1 MALLGILEGGGGVR
15 ELLLEISACHAI
27 EFDLLASSFP
37 GDRARDDDGQIAGER
52 TIPGN
57 VVVRLRAKP
66 FEWRP
71 GPLGH
76 DGNDGGVQGRTASMF
91 RTEGQL
97 SPLVW
102 ASTTTAA
109 RSRFSSSHLAAGS
122 RREAHETLTSW
133 SMPRRAVATPCA
145 SLCSPPM

>member
-27 EFDLLASSFP
+27 EFDLLASSCP
-37 GDRARDDDGQIAGER
+37 GDRACDDDGQIAGER

-66 FEWRP
+66 FKWRP

-76 DGNDGGVQGRTASMF
+76 YGNDGGVQGRTACMLQNGGPAVPVGLGFDNNRGKVSVLIEPS
-91 RTEGQL
+91 RGWLETR
-97 SPLVW
+97 SP
-102 ASTTTAA
+102 
-109 RSRFSSSHLAAGS
+109 
-122 RREAHETLTSW
+122 
-133 SMPRRAVATPCA
+133 
-145 SLCSPPM
+145 